1 MVKMNK
7 VLSFSHVLYVYIYQM
22 TRSEKELFDF
32 EQIVAGFDTTAM
44 WSVAVL
50 WYVMMC
56 ERSG

>member
-7 VLSFSHVLYVYIYQM
+7 VLSFSHVLYVHIYQM
-22 TRSEKELFDF
+22 TRSENELFDF
-32 EQIVAGFDTTAM
+32 ELIGAGFDTTAM
-44 WSVAVL
+44 WSVAAL